1 MSVPSRSRSQF
12 TNDGRLWAPD
22 RESFFTP
29 VRRRKQENM
38 SQGTGY
44 PHMDISGRPAGKMNV
59 ACWSEDEG
67 RLRHQTVRDILL
79 VEGDSG
85 GRVT

>member
-1 MSVPSRSRSQF
+1 
-12 TNDGRLWAPD
+12 
-22 RESFFTP
+22 
-29 VRRRKQENM
+29 M